1 MYGGYSKG
9 GTIHHTKATAKE
21 IAEKAR
27 SVGMDKLKF
36 DGQTVS
42 EAERLVKTHT
52 RVKEGDWRYKE

>member
-27 SVGMDKLKF
+27 SVGM
-36 DGQTVS
+36 G
-42 EAERLVKTHT
+42 ARLVKVANGW
-52 RVKEGDWRYKE
+52 RVDKKY